1 MKLKMTIVPLFTLV
15 FITSIWRAEKYNPI
29 SINTKLGFVLA
40 KKTKIKTYRNLY
52 RSNIIISA
60 RQILVMKTKAVI
72 MTNDSLAVKWDDL
85 MSYRKTKTPERD
97 DFVFYKVEGT
107 QDYQARQQ

>member
-1 MKLKMTIVPLFTLV
+1 
-15 FITSIWRAEKYNPI
+15 
-29 SINTKLGFVLA
+29 
-40 KKTKIKTYRNLY
+40 
-52 RSNIIISA
+52 
-60 RQILVMKTKAVI
+60 MKTKAVI

-107 QDYQARQQ
+107 APNRQLIIRASPFGVSGGGVLWLVRGEPG